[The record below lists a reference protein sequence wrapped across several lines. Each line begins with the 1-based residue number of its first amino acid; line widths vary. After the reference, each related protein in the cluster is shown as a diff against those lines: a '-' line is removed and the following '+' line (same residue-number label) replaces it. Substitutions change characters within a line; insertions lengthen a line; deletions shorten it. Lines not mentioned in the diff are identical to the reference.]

1 MKKKFNQ
8 SAALIG
14 AIVVMIL
21 VALIASVL
29 QRVSDISNENM
40 IVIMLCVIAGLL
52 GGIIV
57 QLRFINDDE

>member
-8 SAALIG
+8 SVALIG

-21 VALIASVL
+21 VALIPSVL
-29 QRVSDISNENM
+29 QRVSNISNENM
-40 IVIMLCVIAGLL
+40 IVIMLYVIAGLL

-57 QLRFINDDE
+57 QLRFINDNE